1 MLSILP
7 FRTLSFRLL
16 AAGLLS
22 AALAG
27 CGCGTVDCDAC
38 DPFADELVLFRL
50 DADTLQNGF
59 RKAEV
64 ASAYV
69 VRYANPDFT
78 QPRDTIRQ
86 QFQGLYQGFG
96 FTNRDIA
103 LNLLFAGKISTAAQF
118 LGSSYRVVVP
128 LASRQFDISNLEIS
142 TEDGTGCC
150 PCSYNTR
157 RRYFLNSRP
166 ITADGTSYSG
176 TVLSR

>member
-1 MLSILP
+1 MIFSLP
-7 FRTLSFRLL
+7 FRLLPFRLL

-50 DADTLQNGF
+50 DADTLRNGF
-59 RKAEV
+59 RQAEV

-86 QFQGLYQGFG
+86 KFQNIYQGFG
-96 FTNRDIA
+96 YSNRDVV

-118 LGSSYRVVVP
+118 LGSSYRIVVP
-128 LASRQFDISNLEIS
+128 LANREFDVSNLEIS
-142 TEDGTGCC
+142 TEEGTGCC

-166 ITADGTSYSG
+166 VTADGTSYSG